1 MNSIKDQKNLN
12 EKKVLLRLDL
22 NVPLKNGS
30 IVDET
35 RIDKTIPIIDFLIKE
50 QSKIIIISHMGR
62 PKGKVAT
69 DLSLKPICE
78 NIEKKINKKIR
89 LVKEDIFTLKK
100 EDLFE
105 DPKDQIVFLENI
117 RFYKEEEKK

>member
-35 RIDKTIPIIDFLIKE
+35 RIDKTIPICLLYTSPSPRDR
-50 QSKIIIISHMGR
+50 G
-62 PKGKVAT
+62 
-69 DLSLKPICE
+69 
-78 NIEKKINKKIR
+78 
-89 LVKEDIFTLKK
+89 
-100 EDLFE
+100 
-105 DPKDQIVFLENI
+105 
-117 RFYKEEEKK
+117 